1 MCSLRRRD
9 NPSTYFVQDRKNEKE
24 LTRLMIQDRLIIAL
38 MGGVLPEQPDPTA
51 FHRVLDVRCG
61 TGGWVIEAA
70 QTYPEMSLVGLDA
83 SQRMIKYARTQ
94 ANAHHLDDR
103 VEFHVVDVLGPL
115 DFPAAYFDLVNLQFG
130 VSFVRTWEWPKL
142 LSELLRVTRPGGVIR
157 LTEAEVIQRSN
168 SPALTRLLEML
179 QLALFRAG
187 RLFTE
192 ESAGLTSHL
201 VRLLDQHGCQQIQT
215 KAYVIEYQTGTPEWK
230 AMCEDLKLLFRTVQP
245 FIQKWGSATPDYE
258 VIYRQALKEMSQP
271 DFLIVADFLTAW
283 GSKP

>member
-1 MCSLRRRD
+1 
-9 NPSTYFVQDRKNEKE
+9 
-24 LTRLMIQDRLIIAL
+24 MITAG
-38 MGGVLPEQPDPTA
+38 MGGVLPEQPDPA
-51 FHRVLDVRCG
+51 IFRRVLDVGCG
-61 TGGWVIEAA
+61 TGQWLIELA
-70 QTYPEMSLVGLDA
+70 QKYPTMKLFGIDISK
-83 SQRMIKYARTQ
+83 RMIDYAQ
-94 ANAHHLDDR
+94 AQAEAHNVADR
-103 VEFHVVDVLGPL
+103 IEFAVMDALLILEFPP
-115 DFPAAYFDLVNLQFG
+115 DFFDLANVRCSG
-130 VSFVRTWEWPKL
+130 SFMRTWEWPKL

-179 QLALFRAG
+179 QVALFRAG

-215 KAYVIEYQTGTPEWK
+215 KAYLIEYQTGTPEWK
-230 AMCEDLKLLFRTVQP
+230 AICEDLKLLFRTVQP

-271 DFLIVADFLTAW
+271 DFLTVGDFLTAW